1 MEMYDVLNKLKAIEN
16 PSEDEQAAIK
26 SAEAMNNPTNPSAKP
41 AEETIQ
47 TPQETAQSMMPETQE
62 VSATGQD
69 VYQPVA
75 EETPVEYA
83 RLAGIQTLNVQTD
96 APEATNE
103 SVEVKEAA
111 KPDFLDL
118 DKDGDKKEPMKKA
131 AKDKEEMKEED
142 TTPEQ
147 YEKNEKV
154 SESKEVVNEAT
165 KDIKYG
171 DWTIRHEVGK
181 KDGEPVKW
189 MTWHTDGG
197 PESAIKGQ
205 SSSEEKA
212 KMDAKK
218 EGGDSIPALRKAYKG
233 PVKVLSWILTN
244 GGQTDAVLLKK
255 GNEYALGTDLAYMDT
270 VAWWQSSPDAHW
282 EEYTMLAKQHPDQGY
297 WHWKNEAE
305 FKKWVE
311 NNPKLYRKNIEFG
324 ADITDPESYQYVTD
338 DKNREEVETIELD
351 EAYDPAHVKGI
362 VDKHE
367 KEGHKVQM
375 DRPEDGAQG
384 FTVTFKDGKKR
395 HYKYTKSGVKVQ
407 SLEPEEPM
415 VDPDAPKR
423 GKGRPKKESQE
434 LNLDGMMEDFE
445 KKYTEQL
452 NEGLQVTQ
460 SIDDEGKETVNIN
473 ANNAHADMIK
483 DLMKLSGMRSDGYK
497 EYEGDP
503 EAVEEER
510 EIEYTNTPREKTTSA
525 DAQLKDMSGGVNGP
539 KDKSALKSNSNPL
552 HEKDL
557 AESMMN
563 LYKEYKDAE

>member
-26 SAEAMNNPTNPSAKP
+26 SAEAMNNPTNPVAKP
-41 AEETIQ
+41 ETVQ
-47 TPQETAQSMMPETQE
+47 TPQETAPTMMPETNT

-83 RLAGIQTLNVQTD
+83 KLAGIQTLNVQTD
-96 APEATNE
+96 APDTTNE
-103 SVEVKEAA
+103 SVEVEEAA

-118 DKDGDKKEPMKKA
+118 DKDGDKEEPMKKA

-154 SESKEVVNEAT
+154 SE
-165 KDIKYG
+165 
-171 DWTIRHEVGK
+171 
-181 KDGEPVKW
+181 
-189 MTWHTDGG
+189 
-197 PESAIKGQ
+197 
-205 SSSEEKA
+205 EE
-212 KMDAKK
+212 
-218 EGGDSIPALRKAYKG
+218 E
-233 PVKVLSWILTN
+233 IL
-244 GGQTDAVLLKK
+244 D
-255 GNEYALGTDLAYMDT
+255 
-270 VAWWQSSPDAHW
+270 
-282 EEYTMLAKQHPDQGY
+282 
-297 WHWKNEAE
+297 
-305 FKKWVE
+305 
-311 NNPKLYRKNIEFG
+311 
-324 ADITDPESYQYVTD
+324 
-338 DKNREEVETIELD
+338 EVEEIELD

-407 SLEPEEPM
+407 SMEPEEPM
-415 VDPDAPKR
+415 VDPNAPKR
-423 GKGRPKKESQE
+423 GKGRPKKESEE
-434 LNLDGMMEDFE
+434 LNLDSMMEDFE
-445 KKYTEQL
+445 KKYSEQL

-460 SIDDEGKETVNIN
+460 SIDDEGKETININ
-473 ANNAHADMIK
+473 ANNAHADMVK

-510 EIEYTNTPREKTTSA
+510 DPEYTNSPREKTSTV
-525 DAQLKDMSGGVNGP
+525 DAQVKDMSGGLNGP
-539 KDKSALKSNSNPL
+539 KDKSALKSNSNAL
-552 HEKDL
+552 HTESKNEI
-557 AESMMN
+557 AENMMN
-563 LYKEYKDAE
+563 LYAKYKGN

>member
-1 MEMYDVLNKLKAIEN
+1 MEMYDVLSKLKAIEN
-16 PSEDEQAAIK
+16 PNEDQARAIEN
-26 SAEAMNNPTNPSAKP
+26 AEKMNNPTNPSATN
-41 AEETIQ
+41 AL
-47 TPQETAQSMMPETQE
+47 MPETNT
-62 VSATGQD
+62 VSATGQE

-75 EETPVEYA
+75 EENPVEYA
-83 RLAGIQTLNVQTD
+83 KLAGIQTLNVQTD
-96 APEATNE
+96 APDTTNE
-103 SVEVKEAA
+103 SVEVKEKALTEAEWFVKATDLVTYEMDVEANSEQEAEAKAYDILQSENKEDYSAGGEGAIVQSVQMYEGVEETIEEA

-154 SESKEVVNEAT
+154 SE
-165 KDIKYG
+165 
-171 DWTIRHEVGK
+171 
-181 KDGEPVKW
+181 
-189 MTWHTDGG
+189 
-197 PESAIKGQ
+197 
-205 SSSEEKA
+205 EE
-212 KMDAKK
+212 
-218 EGGDSIPALRKAYKG
+218 E
-233 PVKVLSWILTN
+233 IL
-244 GGQTDAVLLKK
+244 D
-255 GNEYALGTDLAYMDT
+255 
-270 VAWWQSSPDAHW
+270 
-282 EEYTMLAKQHPDQGY
+282 
-297 WHWKNEAE
+297 
-305 FKKWVE
+305 
-311 NNPKLYRKNIEFG
+311 
-324 ADITDPESYQYVTD
+324 
-338 DKNREEVETIELD
+338 EVEEIELD

-407 SLEPEEPM
+407 SLEPEDPM

-423 GKGRPKKESQE
+423 GKGRPKKESEE
-434 LNLDGMMEDFE
+434 LNLDSMMEDFE
-445 KKYTEQL
+445 KKYSEQL

-460 SIDDEGKETVNIN
+460 SIDDEGKETININ
-473 ANNAHADMIK
+473 ANNAHADMVK

-510 EIEYTNTPREKTTSA
+510 DPEYTNSPREKTSTV
-525 DAQLKDMSGGVNGP
+525 DAQVKDMSGGVNGP

-552 HEKDL
+552 HTESKNDI
-557 AESMMN
+557 AENMMN
-563 LYKEYKDAE
+563 LYAKYKGN

>member
-41 AEETIQ
+41 ETVQ
-47 TPQETAQSMMPETQE
+47 TPQETAPTMMPETNT

-75 EETPVEYA
+75 EETPTEYA
-83 RLAGIQTLNVQTD
+83 RLAGVQTLNVQTD
-96 APEATNE
+96 APETTTE
-103 SVEVKEAA
+103 SAEVKEAQSPAQKAAFKKMLDAKKGKTEDKEEETIEEA

-154 SESKEVVNEAT
+154 SE
-165 KDIKYG
+165 
-171 DWTIRHEVGK
+171 
-181 KDGEPVKW
+181 
-189 MTWHTDGG
+189 
-197 PESAIKGQ
+197 
-205 SSSEEKA
+205 EE
-212 KMDAKK
+212 
-218 EGGDSIPALRKAYKG
+218 E
-233 PVKVLSWILTN
+233 IL
-244 GGQTDAVLLKK
+244 D
-255 GNEYALGTDLAYMDT
+255 
-270 VAWWQSSPDAHW
+270 
-282 EEYTMLAKQHPDQGY
+282 
-297 WHWKNEAE
+297 
-305 FKKWVE
+305 
-311 NNPKLYRKNIEFG
+311 
-324 ADITDPESYQYVTD
+324 
-338 DKNREEVETIELD
+338 EVEEIELD

-407 SLEPEEPM
+407 SMEPEEPM
-415 VDPDAPKR
+415 VDPNAPKR
-423 GKGRPKKESQE
+423 GKGRPKKESEE
-434 LNLDGMMEDFE
+434 LNLDSMMEDFE
-445 KKYTEQL
+445 KKYSEQL

-460 SIDDEGKETVNIN
+460 SIDDEGQETININ
-473 ANNAHADMIK
+473 ANNAHADMVK

-510 EIEYTNTPREKTTSA
+510 DPEYTNSPREKTSTV
-525 DAQLKDMSGGVNGP
+525 DAQVKDMSGGLNGP
-539 KDKSALKSNSNPL
+539 KDKSALKSNSNAL
-552 HEKDL
+552 HTESKNDI
-557 AESMMN
+557 AENMMN
-563 LYKEYKDAE
+563 LYAKYKGN

>member
-26 SAEAMNNPTNPSAKP
+26 SAEAMNNPTNPVAKP
-41 AEETIQ
+41 ETVQ
-47 TPQETAQSMMPETQE
+47 TPQETAPSMMPETNT

-83 RLAGIQTLNVQTD
+83 KLAGIQTLNVQTD
-96 APEATNE
+96 APDTTNE
-103 SVEVKEAA
+103 SVEIEEA

-154 SESKEVVNEAT
+154 SE
-165 KDIKYG
+165 
-171 DWTIRHEVGK
+171 
-181 KDGEPVKW
+181 
-189 MTWHTDGG
+189 
-197 PESAIKGQ
+197 
-205 SSSEEKA
+205 EE
-212 KMDAKK
+212 
-218 EGGDSIPALRKAYKG
+218 E
-233 PVKVLSWILTN
+233 IL
-244 GGQTDAVLLKK
+244 D
-255 GNEYALGTDLAYMDT
+255 
-270 VAWWQSSPDAHW
+270 
-282 EEYTMLAKQHPDQGY
+282 
-297 WHWKNEAE
+297 
-305 FKKWVE
+305 
-311 NNPKLYRKNIEFG
+311 
-324 ADITDPESYQYVTD
+324 
-338 DKNREEVETIELD
+338 EVEEIELD

-407 SLEPEEPM
+407 SMEPEEPM

-423 GKGRPKKESQE
+423 GKGRPKKESEE
-434 LNLDGMMEDFE
+434 LNLDSMMEDFE
-445 KKYTEQL
+445 KKYSEQL

-460 SIDDEGKETVNIN
+460 SIDDEGKETININ
-473 ANNAHADMIK
+473 ANNAHADMVK

-510 EIEYTNTPREKTTSA
+510 DPEYTNSPREKTSTV
-525 DAQLKDMSGGVNGP
+525 DAQVKDMSGGLNGP
-539 KDKSALKSNSNPL
+539 KDKSALKSNSNAL
-552 HEKDL
+552 HTESKNDI
-557 AESMMN
+557 AENMMN
-563 LYKEYKDAE
+563 LYAKYKGN

>member
-1 MEMYDVLNKLKAIEN
+1 MYDVLSKLKAIEN
-16 PSEDEQAAIK
+16 PNEDQARAIEN
-26 SAEAMNNPTNPSAKP
+26 AEKMNNPTNPSATN
-41 AEETIQ
+41 AL
-47 TPQETAQSMMPETQE
+47 MPETQQ
-62 VSATGQD
+62 VSATGQE

-83 RLAGIQTLNVQTD
+83 KLAGIQTLNVQTD

-103 SVEVKEAA
+103 SVETKEKALTEAEWFVRATDLVTYEMDVEANSEQEAEAKAYDILQSEDKEDYSAGGEGAIVQSVQMYEGAEKTIEEA

-118 DKDGDKKEPMKKA
+118 DKDGDKEEPMKKA

-147 YEKNEKV
+147 YEKNERV
-154 SESKEVVNEAT
+154 S
-165 KDIKYG
+165 
-171 DWTIRHEVGK
+171 
-181 KDGEPVKW
+181 
-189 MTWHTDGG
+189 
-197 PESAIKGQ
+197 
-205 SSSEEKA
+205 
-212 KMDAKK
+212 
-218 EGGDSIPALRKAYKG
+218 
-233 PVKVLSWILTN
+233 
-244 GGQTDAVLLKK
+244 
-255 GNEYALGTDLAYMDT
+255 
-270 VAWWQSSPDAHW
+270 
-282 EEYTMLAKQHPDQGY
+282 
-297 WHWKNEAE
+297 
-305 FKKWVE
+305 
-311 NNPKLYRKNIEFG
+311 
-324 ADITDPESYQYVTD
+324 
-338 DKNREEVETIELD
+338 EEVEEIELD

-407 SLEPEEPM
+407 SMEPEEPM

-423 GKGRPKKESQE
+423 GKGRPKKESEE
-434 LNLDGMMEDFE
+434 LNLDSMMEDFE
-445 KKYTEQL
+445 KKYSEQL

-460 SIDDEGKETVNIN
+460 SIDDQGKETININ

-525 DAQLKDMSGGVNGP
+525 DAQLKDMSGGLNGP
-539 KDKSALKSNSNPL
+539 KDKSALKSNSNAL
-552 HEKDL
+552 HTESKNEI
-557 AESMMN
+557 AENMMK
-563 LYKEYKDAE
+563 LYTEYKGN